1 VRMPLGH
8 AGSLLRHPEGMDGAA
23 SVDQM
28 SFSRCTY

>member
-1 VRMPLGH
+1 VPLGH
-8 AGSLLRHPEGMDGAA
+8 AGSLPRHSEGMDEAA